1 MPRWTVQHGGWS
13 LRILLWSRRQR
24 QSHLHAV
31 RLVGAVWYSQIEL
44 MAPVERADLPRKFW
58 QLILLTPLVSGLSV
72 LAIALFQVSP

>member
-1 MPRWTVQHGGWS
+1 
-13 LRILLWSRRQR
+13 
-24 QSHLHAV
+24 
-31 RLVGAVWYSQIEL
+31 